1 MRSVSSARAPQPARF
16 IFGARAPQPAR
27 CVSSARAQ
35 QSAHEVLEVRAS
47 QPAGDSFR
55 RKWRGRWAAELV
67 TCAALVLSSSVAYGQ
82 EAEAEAEAPA
92 VNAAVA
98 LPGSEEQA
106 TKLEQAVKLLEQLS
120 YAEAQQLLFGI
131 VQSGQAT
138 PEQLAQAYFN
148 LGIVEASLG
157 NEVES
162 TDAFYLALMIQPSLL
177 FPSGGSPK
185 IRERL
190 NAARSRVMEVGV
202 LEASA
207 RVSGGKLTVLI
218 NNDPLKLVERVE
230 VVKVSVGDRLDK
242 TTLDKDSMSTDVD
255 GSVNAVHV
263 VLYDETGNQVKIIN
277 VDPGAKAEEAITTAT
292 AGGPSVW
299 KSWGVWAGIAGGLA
313 LGSTYFMMESSDISG
328 DIDDAQNAENPDPIA
343 IARLE
348 DDRDRVALYGVI
360 GYSMA
365 GAAAL
370 TAGILLLTGDDDA
383 KEGDE
388 EAAAETEASIAP
400 SFAPGH
406 VGAQLQLRF

>member
-1 MRSVSSARAPQPARF
+1 MAY
-16 IFGARAPQPAR
+16 
-27 CVSSARAQ
+27 AQ
-35 QSAHEVLEVRAS
+35 EE
-47 QPAGDSFR
+47 
-55 RKWRGRWAAELV
+55 
-67 TCAALVLSSSVAYGQ
+67 
-82 EAEAEAEAPA
+82 EAEAPA
-92 VNAAVA
+92 VNAAVF

-120 YAEAQQLLFGI
+120 YPEAQQLLFGI

-162 TDAFYLALMIQPSLL
+162 TDAFYLALMVQPGLL

-190 NAARSRVMEVGV
+190 NAARSRVTEVGV
-202 LEASA
+202 LEARAS
-207 RVSGGKLTVLI
+207 VSGGKLTVVI
-218 NNDPLKLVERVE
+218 TNDPLTLVRRVE

-242 TTLDKDSMSTDVD
+242 VKLDKDSMRTDVD
-255 GSVNAVHV
+255 PTVNAVHV
-263 VLYDETGNQVKIIN
+263 VLYDDVGNQVKIID
-277 VDPGAKAEEAITTAT
+277 VDPAAKTEEPITTAT

-299 KSWGVWAGIAGGLA
+299 KSWGVWAGIAGGLGPGRA
-313 LGSTYFMMESSDISG
+313 DFVMEASNTGGETDE
-328 DIDDAQNAENPDPIA
+328 AQRAENPDPIA

-365 GAAAL
+365 GAAAVA
-370 TAGILLLTGDDDA
+370 AGFLLLTSDDDSN
-383 KEGDE
+383 EGGE
-388 EAAAETEASIAP
+388 EADAETEASIAP